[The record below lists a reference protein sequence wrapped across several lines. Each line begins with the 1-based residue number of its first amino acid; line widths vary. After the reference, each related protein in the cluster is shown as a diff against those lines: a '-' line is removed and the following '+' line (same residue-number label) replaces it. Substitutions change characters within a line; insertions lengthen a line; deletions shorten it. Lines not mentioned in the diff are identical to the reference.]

1 MDDGKREVA
10 ISLALSPE
18 QFEAIDGRLGGIDGA
33 INRLGENVS
42 SVDTSVAAEVS
53 TLRIELGMRLTAIN
67 ESITTMSENLGKW
80 LAAIALAVANPA
92 DNTAEVQAHINQVAS
107 DIKAVRE
114 KLKTSV
120 DSQQKGD

>member
-10 ISLALSPE
+10 LSLGLDQT
-18 QFEAIDGRLGGIDGA
+18 QFDAIDGKLGGIDGA

-53 TLRIELGMRLTAIN
+53 TMRIELGMRLTAIN

-80 LAAIALAVANPA
+80 LAAIALAVANPD
-92 DNTAEVQAHINQVAS
+92 DNSAAIQAHIDKLTAE
-107 DIKAVRE
+107 IKQQTDATQAAVNNAKE
-114 KLKTSV
+114 T
-120 DSQQKGD
+120 